1 MHRFDYLTFGRFR
14 GNGEDSCESLEVQG
28 DPTSPS

>member
-1 MHRFDYLTFGRFR
+1 MSAKELIDFNCGV
-14 GNGEDSCESLEVQG
+14 GEDSCESLGRKG